1 MIPWST
7 LVRHA
12 PALLAA
18 ADTLLARSRSARTA
32 GAAPDSAERL
42 RKLEQS
48 ADESAQLLRDLAEQ
62 VHALTAAQEQT
73 AKRVRVAVAVGIAA
87 LVLAAAALLIP
98 LMRSAG

>member
-1 MIPWST
+1 MIPWSA

-18 ADTLLARSRSARTA
+18 ADALLARSKSGTTDA
-32 GAAPDSAERL
+32 AAPDTVARL

-62 VHALTAAQEQT
+62 VHALTAAQQHT
-73 AKRVRVAVAVGIAA
+73 ARRARVAVGLGIAA
-87 LVLAAAALLIP
+87 LVLAAAAALVLL
-98 LMRSAG
+98 LT